1 MPIDTRDWYR
11 EDCRRKRLEEHS
23 PPLQKGKRVRTYIW
37 IVVGTAIFAASVV
50 GFVILT
56 IIQAKP

>member
-11 EDCRRKRLEEHS
+11 EECRRKRLEQYS

-37 IVVGTAIFAASVV
+37 IVVGIVICIVSVA
-50 GFVILT
+50 GLVILT